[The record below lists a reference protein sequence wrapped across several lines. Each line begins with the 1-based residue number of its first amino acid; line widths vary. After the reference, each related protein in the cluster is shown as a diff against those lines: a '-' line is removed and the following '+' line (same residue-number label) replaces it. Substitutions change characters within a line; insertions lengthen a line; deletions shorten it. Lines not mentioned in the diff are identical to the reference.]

1 MLTLILTII
10 IFIILE
16 EIFIIKLGKQINT
29 RYFTLW
35 CYEFPTTDSGLILA
49 AGYIFEVI
57 HFIM

>member
-35 CYEFPTTDSGLILA
+35 LLQIPNY
-49 AGYIFEVI
+49 
-57 HFIM
+57 